1 MTLSM
6 PGAHNAGRHRDLA
19 KAKFTRRNIALQNVM
34 DGYDKIPPCPP
45 DLFTLRYLRKRKIS
59 LHRYSHAVNHTFGA

>member
-34 DGYDKIPPCPP
+34 DG
-45 DLFTLRYLRKRKIS
+45 
-59 LHRYSHAVNHTFGA
+59 